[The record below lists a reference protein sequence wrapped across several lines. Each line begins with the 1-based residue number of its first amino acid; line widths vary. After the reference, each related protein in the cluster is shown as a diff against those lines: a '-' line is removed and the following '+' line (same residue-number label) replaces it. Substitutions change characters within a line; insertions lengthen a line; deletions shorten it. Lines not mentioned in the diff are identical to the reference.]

1 MSSPILPGTL
11 EQRAL
16 VVIGFG
22 LLLPVLLTVAV
33 FPTAMYDTR
42 ELIAWGREFPL
53 VTPFHPPMMTW
64 IGGLVDKFFG
74 TSATAMVL
82 TGQILIAVGLFYF
95 NLTLR
100 HITTRDNALFFTFL
114 YGTSIYT
121 VFAPLSFALNADI
134 LQLTSWPA
142 ILFHFLRAA
151 KTDRIPHWVAFG
163 AWSAVAALTKYNA
176 AVLFIAIAVSIL
188 IIPAYRTTLKRP
200 GLYAAVLVGGLLI
213 TPHVIAIIRNHA
225 ALSYGLNHFD
235 AENSLLKR
243 LKSVVELFN
252 GYAVFF
258 APGWIVLAVGLW
270 KGLLKIRTPASG
282 VSPEQRFLIF
292 TAIAAHIA
300 LGILAL
306 LTGLNFISRFT
317 PPYIML
323 MTLAL
328 APLVNWS
335 ADCQRWVDR
344 EVIPTI
350 GGVYLAAGIITVL
363 IFTFFVS
370 HSIMQEPTAE
380 GARLILKDWDSA
392 YSCGP
397 AYIVGD
403 RQLAYGVGIEAHRD
417 TMALAYQEVRTAPW
431 FDSKKFRAEGAI
443 VIDYVPGFSNRMAS
457 HLSDLIALGPNSPS
471 EEKKVSVPLRRSHTG
486 KEFSYSYRFIAPESC
501 RPSQSSS
508 RN

>member
-1 MSSPILPGTL
+1 MSSPILSGTL
-11 EQRAL
+11 QQRAL
-16 VVIGFG
+16 IVIGFG
-22 LLLPVLLTVAV
+22 LLLPVLLTIAV

-64 IGGLVDKFFG
+64 IGGLVDRFFG

-82 TGQILIAVGLFYF
+82 TGQILIAVGLLYF

-100 HITTRDNALFFTFL
+100 LATTRDNALFFTFL
-114 YGTSIYT
+114 YGTSIYV

-151 KTDRIPHWVAFG
+151 KTDRILHWAAFG
-163 AWSAVAALTKYNA
+163 AWSAAAALTKYNA
-176 AVLFIAIAVSIL
+176 AVLFIAIAGSIL
-188 IIPAYRTTLKRP
+188 FLSAYRTTLKRH
-200 GLYAAVLVGGLLI
+200 GLYAAVLIGGLLI
-213 TPHVIAIIRNHA
+213 APHVLAFIRNHA

-235 AENSLLKR
+235 AENSLLNR

-258 APGWIVLAVGLW
+258 APGWVVLAVGLW
-270 KGLLKIRTPASG
+270 RGFLKIRMPAGGASA
-282 VSPEQRFLIF
+282 EQRFLLV
-292 TAIAAHIA
+292 TAIMAHAA
-300 LGILAL
+300 LVILAL

-328 APLVNWS
+328 APFADWS
-335 ADCQRWVDR
+335 EQCRQWIDR
-344 EVIPTI
+344 EVIPVI
-350 GGVYLAAGIITVL
+350 GSLYLVAGIVTIL

-370 HSIMQEPTAE
+370 HSIMQEPTAD
-380 GARLILKDWDSA
+380 GARLILKDWDNT

-403 RQLAYGVGIEAHRD
+403 RQLAYGIGIEAHRH
-417 TMALAYQEVRTAPW
+417 TEALAYQELRTAPW
-431 FDSKKFRAEGAI
+431 FDSNKFRAEGAI
-443 VIDYVPGFSNRMAS
+443 VIDYVPNFSKRMAS
-457 HLSDLIALGPNSPS
+457 QLAGLIDPAPNSPS
-471 EEKKVSVPLRRSHTG
+471 EEKKISVPLRRSHTG
-486 KEFSYSYRFIAPESC
+486 KEFSYSYRFVAPENC
-501 RPSQSSS
+501 PTSQPSS